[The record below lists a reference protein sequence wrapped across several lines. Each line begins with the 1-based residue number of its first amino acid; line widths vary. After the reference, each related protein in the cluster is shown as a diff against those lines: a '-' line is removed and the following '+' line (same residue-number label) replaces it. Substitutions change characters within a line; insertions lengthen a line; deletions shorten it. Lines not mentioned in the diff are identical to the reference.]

1 MVLLF
6 SFMMI
11 ILLCLLSISA
21 IIYTDVYNI
30 LKLKSI
36 KDIDIDMVKFEK
48 CILPY
53 KSNSQ
58 TN

>member
-36 KDIDIDMVKFEK
+36 KDIDIDIDMVKFEK

-53 KSNSQ
+53 RN
-58 TN
+58 

>member
-36 KDIDIDMVKFEK
+36 KDIDIDIDMVKFEK
-48 CILPY
+48 CILPTEI
-53 KSNSQ
+53 NS
-58 TN
+58 